1 MSTLTPTEVAQIARR
16 LYTEGP
22 GFARLSQRWRPFICP
37 FHMLVERVPTRAE
50 VLDIGCGS
58 GLFLTLLAST
68 NRISK
73 GVGFDANAAT
83 VGMAVKATEHL
94 NASQVL
100 TFRHGSVEDPWP
112 EGGFDVVS
120 MIDVLHHIPPDA
132 HQSVIEQ
139 AAAHVRPGGMFLYKD
154 IARRPHWKAWANR
167 LHDLVVA
174 RDWIHYAPTEQVVSW
189 ARAAG
194 LDKVEH
200 RVIDILWYRHDL
212 LVFKR
217 QPRLRRGERHTRSK
231 PAARLDSAVAG
242 VVDSP

>member
-37 FHMLVERVPTRAE
+37 FHMLVEKVPTRAA

-83 VGMAVKATEHL
+83 VAMAVKATEHL
-94 NASQVL
+94 KASQIL
-100 TFRHGSVEDPWP
+100 TFRHASVEEPWP

-132 HQSVIEQ
+132 HESVIEQ
-139 AAAHVRPGGMFLYKD
+139 AAARVRPGGMFLYKD

-174 RDWIHYAPTEQVVSW
+174 PARPPGVQAATASEAGGAPQPKQ
-189 ARAAG
+189 ARCSAG
-194 LDKVEH
+194 FGGRRSH
-200 RVIDILWYRHDL
+200 RQRVTSL
-212 LVFKR
+212 
-217 QPRLRRGERHTRSK
+217 
-231 PAARLDSAVAG
+231 SA
-242 VVDSP
+242 